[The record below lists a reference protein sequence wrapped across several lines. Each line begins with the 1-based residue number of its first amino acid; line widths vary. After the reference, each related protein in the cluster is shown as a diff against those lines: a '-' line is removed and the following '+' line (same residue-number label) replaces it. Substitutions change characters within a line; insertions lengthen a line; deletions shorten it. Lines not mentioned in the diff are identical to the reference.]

1 MTPKVL
7 VFVAYDVRF
16 RFLWQKERRGT
27 RSNHFD
33 FSLVGEG
40 SVTLPRVLGCVVR
53 VEDDVV
59 VTRGNG
65 WGHGPRFPS
74 PLLGHPHVVEAGCLL
89 DWKLSLVCIAI
100 FPQPLFL
107 MTVVFLFF
115 YTCIL
120 TTVACLRRER
130 KKGGKIPP
138 FALEWGKL
146 GSLLDL
152 CF

>member
-1 MTPKVL
+1 ML

-40 SVTLPRVLGCVVR
+40 SVTLPRVQGCVVR

-65 WGHGPRFPS
+65 WGHGPKFPS

-100 FPQPLFL
+100 FPPAPFSHDGC
-107 MTVVFLFF
+107 FPFF
-115 YTCIL
+115 IHVY
-120 TTVACLRRER
+120 
-130 KKGGKIPP
+130 
-138 FALEWGKL
+138 
-146 GSLLDL
+146 
-152 CF
+152 